1 MATSFHCFNSMHRDE
16 ADTRV
21 KEGDVVVYN
30 MGLAIREI
38 DELGHVVPIGHFGCV
53 SESNPI
59 LDKLVEAGLLNLI
72 SGGSPKKS
80 SYKKKTPPAASTKG
94 TGYNPDARD
103 GDGDGLVQDGTEW
116 EREAE

>member
-1 MATSFHCFNSMHRDE
+1 MAISFNVFDSMHRDK
-16 ADTRV
+16 ADAHV
-21 KEGDVVVYN
+21 KAGDVVVYN

-38 DELGHVVPIGHFGCV
+38 DELGHTVPIGHFGCV

-59 LDKLVEAGLLNLI
+59 LEKLVEAGLLNLI

-80 SYKKKTPPAASTKG
+80 SPKKKAPPAASTKA

-116 EREAE
+116 EREAK